1 MSSSISQP
9 TEPPPV
15 APAFDGPRTG
25 VRSSS
30 RSTAEAPI
38 PHHLFEWEGDL
49 LWATHCSVGPVPVA
63 SALAMIE
70 VLARETRPWA
80 MRWEED
86 FQGIPDRTRQAAA
99 ELIGARSEDISL
111 TPTTSTALTTIA
123 HAMPWRPG
131 DEVVT
136 PLGEFPTNVWPWR
149 ALAGHGVSWREVPLW
164 DGQTAGEEAWVS
176 PPPLADVDPEERLLS
191 ALGPR
196 TRILAVSWVRFQDG
210 LTLDLERLGE
220 GCRERGVDLIVDGI
234 QGIGTEPLDV
244 SHLPGVSAV
253 ACGGH
258 KGLLAPQGQ
267 GFLWTSAALR
277 QRLLPVGSWL
287 SVESATDFDRPSTD
301 FDRDWLGDG
310 RCFELGVPNLLGCA
324 ALEASLRLL
333 VDTGVE
339 RIAANIASCQEEL
352 LRALEASRRW
362 PHEIERLQALRAR
375 GRVASILAIHHQDQ
389 GSAHLAELVEKGL
402 ELEIHASVR
411 EGYLRIALHGWHV
424 AADAARLARWLVEN
438 W

>member
-1 MSSSISQP
+1 MSSSITQP
-9 TEPPPV
+9 SEPFSAASAGEGARVEAGADAPP
-15 APAFDGPRTG
+15 AIPR
-25 VRSSS
+25 R
-30 RSTAEAPI
+30 
-38 PHHLFEWEGDL
+38 LFEWEGDL
-49 LWATHCSVGPVPVA
+49 LWATHCAVGPVPIA
-63 SALAMIE
+63 SARAMAE

-86 FQGIPDRTRQAAA
+86 FQGIPERTRRAAA
-99 ELIGARSEDISL
+99 ELIGARPEDISL

-136 PLGEFPTNVWPWR
+136 PLGEFPSNVWPWR
-149 ALAGHGVSWREVPLW
+149 ALEGHGVAWREVPLW
-164 DGQTAGEEAWVS
+164 DGQTAGQQAWRS
-176 PPPLADVDPEERLLS
+176 PPPLPDVDPEGRLLS
-191 ALGPR
+191 AVGPR

-210 LTLDLERLGE
+210 LKLDLARLGE
-220 GCRERGVDLIVDGI
+220 GCRERGIDLVVDGI
-234 QGIGTEPLDV
+234 QGIGTEPMDV
-244 SHLPGVSAV
+244 SSLPGVGAV

-267 GFLWTSAALR
+267 GFLWTSADLR

-301 FDRDWLGDG
+301 FDRGWLPDG

-339 RIAANIASCQEEL
+339 KIAANISGCQAEL
-352 LRALEASRRW
+352 LRGLEASGRW
-362 PHEIERLQALRAR
+362 PREIERLQGLRSR
-375 GRVASILAIHHQDQ
+375 GRMASILSMHHQGQ
-389 GSAHLAELVEKGL
+389 GSAHLAERMENGL
-402 ELEIHASVR
+402 EHGIHVSVR

-424 AADAARLARWLVEN
+424 PADAARLARWLIES